1 MVSNLTAA
9 AAGLTGIYIFL
20 WALLRFTQDVR
31 EPPSVEDAFPFL
43 TPIAGMARNGSSFH
57 SRLR

>member
-1 MVSNLTAA
+1 MVSNLAAA

-20 WALLRFTQDVR
+20 WALLRFTEEVR

-43 TPIAGMARNGSSFH
+43 TAIASMVRNGSGFH